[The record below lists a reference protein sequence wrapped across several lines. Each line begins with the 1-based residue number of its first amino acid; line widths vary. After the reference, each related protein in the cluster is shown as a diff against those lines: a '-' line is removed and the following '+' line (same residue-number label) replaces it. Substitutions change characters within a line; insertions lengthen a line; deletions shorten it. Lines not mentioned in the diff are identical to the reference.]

1 MFNILLKIHCLFCI
15 NFLSALTYLRTG
27 DFLSRRVELE
37 KKQKAIGT
45 LPIDLVWI
53 LYLG

>member
-1 MFNILLKIHCLFCI
+1 MFNILLKIHCLFWI
-15 NFLSALTYLRTG
+15 HFLSALTYLSTG
-27 DFLSRRVELE
+27 DFLSLGSE